1 MMEQQFIDYV
11 KKIKHYDEALSVLYW
26 DMRTGAPKKGLD
38 QRATVI
44 GTLASQS
51 FALSTAEEL
60 GDMLT
65 ALEANIDELPYVTKR
80 LVEEVRKSYDLNK
93 KIPVDEYEQFT
104 IEKAQSEAAWEEA
117 KDKAD
122 FSIFLPHLEKMVA
135 WKKKFIGYWGEKNGS
150 PYNTLLDQYE
160 PNMTTDI
167 LDDVFGQVR
176 AAIAPLVQKIV
187 AQGEQPNTNM
197 LFKAFPKDGQREASL
212 EILRRLGYDFD
223 AGRLDETVHPFM
235 IELNRNDIR
244 VTTKYDEHDFR
255 SAIFGVIHECGHALY
270 EQNIDERLTGLP
282 LCTGTSM
289 GIHESQSL
297 FYENFIGRNEQFW
310 AHNYALLQ
318 QHSPAQFGHVA
329 VEDFLKA
336 INFAK
341 PSLIRIEADELTYVL
356 HIMVRY
362 ELERDLFNGQLQAKD
377 LPQRWNDL
385 YEDYLGVRPQNDAEG
400 VLQDMHWS
408 DGSFGYFPSY
418 ALGYMYAAQWK
429 HAMDKD
435 IPNFDE
441 LCGTGNLM
449 PIREWLT
456 EKVHRHGAL
465 KKPFELLQE
474 GTGEGLNPTYLI
486 HYLTDKYSRLYN
498 V

>member
-1 MMEQQFIDYV
+1 MEQQFIDYV
-11 KKIKHYDEALSVLYW
+11 KKTKHYDEALSVLYW

-38 QRATVI
+38 QRAAVI
-44 GTLASQS
+44 GTLAAQS
-51 FALSTAEEL
+51 FERSTAPEV

-65 ALEANIDELPYVTKR
+65 ALEAKKDELPYITQR
-80 LVEEVRKSYDLNK
+80 LVEEVRKAYDLNK
-93 KIPVDEYEQFT
+93 KIPAAEFEQFT
-104 IEKAQSEAAWEEA
+104 IEKAQSEAAWEQAKEA
-117 KDKAD
+117 DD
-122 FSIFLPHLEKMVA
+122 FSIFLPHLEKMIA
-135 WKKKFIGYWGEKNGS
+135 WKKKFITYWGEKNGS
-150 PYNTLLDQYE
+150 AYNTLLDQFE
-160 PNMTTDI
+160 PGMTTAI

-176 AAIAPLVQKIV
+176 AVIAPLVKQIV
-187 AQGEQPNTNM
+187 DKGVQPNTDM
-197 LFKAFPKDGQREASL
+197 LFQPFPKDGQREVSL
-212 EILRRLGYDFD
+212 EILRRLGYDFE

-255 SAIFGVIHECGHALY
+255 SAVFGVIHECGHALY
-270 EQNIDERLTGLP
+270 EQNIDEALTGLP

-289 GIHESQSL
+289 GMHESQSL
-297 FYENFIGRNEQFW
+297 FYENFIGRNESFW
-310 AHNYALLQ
+310 KHNFPLLQ

-362 ELERDLFNGQLQAKD
+362 ELERDLFNGSLAAKD

-385 YEDYLGVRPQNDAEG
+385 YEDYLGIRPTSDAQG

-435 IPNFDE
+435 IENFDA
-441 LCGTGNLM
+441 LCEAGNLT

-474 GTGEGLNPTYLI
+474 GTGEGLNPTYLTT
-486 HYLTDKYSRLYN
+486 YLQEKYARLYEL
-498 V
+498 

>member
-1 MMEQQFIDYV
+1 MEQQFIDYV
-11 KKIKHYDEALSVLYW
+11 KKTKHYDEALSVLYW

-38 QRATVI
+38 QRAAVI
-44 GTLASQS
+44 GTLAAQS
-51 FALSTAEEL
+51 FEQSTAPEV

-65 ALEANIDELPYVTKR
+65 ALEAKKDELPYITQR
-80 LVEEVRKSYDLNK
+80 LVEEVRKEYDLNK
-93 KIPVDEYEQFT
+93 KIPAAEFERFT
-104 IEKAQSEAAWEEA
+104 IEKAQSEAAWEQAKEA
-117 KDKAD
+117 DD
-122 FSIFLPHLEKMVA
+122 FSIFLPHLEKMIA
-135 WKKKFIGYWGEKNGS
+135 WKKKFITYWGEKNGS
-150 PYNTLLDQYE
+150 AYNTLLDQFE
-160 PNMTTDI
+160 PGMTTAI

-176 AAIAPLVQKIV
+176 AVIAPLVKQIV
-187 AQGEQPNTNM
+187 DKGVQPNTDM
-197 LFKAFPKDGQREASL
+197 LFQPFPKDGQREVSL
-212 EILRRLGYDFD
+212 EILRRLGYDFE

-255 SAIFGVIHECGHALY
+255 SAVFGVIHECGHALY
-270 EQNIDERLTGLP
+270 EQNIDEALTGLP

-289 GIHESQSL
+289 GMHESQSL
-297 FYENFIGRNEQFW
+297 FYENFIGRNESFW
-310 AHNYALLQ
+310 KHNFPLLQ

-362 ELERDLFNGQLQAKD
+362 ELERDLFNGSLAAKD

-385 YEDYLGVRPQNDAEG
+385 YEDYLGIRPTSDAQG

-435 IPNFDE
+435 IENFDA
-441 LCGTGNLM
+441 LCEAGNLT

-474 GTGEGLNPTYLI
+474 GTGEGLNPTYLTT
-486 HYLTDKYSRLYN
+486 YLQEKYTRLYEL
-498 V
+498 

>member
-1 MMEQQFIDYV
+1 MEQTFIQYM
-11 KKIKHYDEALSVLYW
+11 KKIQHYNEALSVLYW
-26 DMRTGAPKKGLD
+26 DMRTGAPKKGLE
-38 QRATVI
+38 QRANVI
-44 GTLASQS
+44 GTLSAQV
-51 FALSTAEEL
+51 FELQTADALGE
-60 GDMLT
+60 MLT
-65 ALEANIDELPYVTKR
+65 TLEAQKEALPYVTKR
-80 LVEEVRKSYDLNK
+80 LVEEVREAYDLNK
-93 KIPVDEYEQFT
+93 RIPVAEFEQFT
-104 IEKAQSEAAWEEA
+104 IEKAHSEAAWEQAKEA
-117 KDKAD
+117 AD
-122 FSIFLPHLEKMVA
+122 FSIFLPHLEKMIA

-150 PYNTLLDQYE
+150 PYNTLLDQFE
-160 PNMTTDI
+160 PGMTTAI

-176 AAIAPLVQKIV
+176 AVVAPLVQQIV
-187 AQGEQPNTNM
+187 ANGKQPNTDM
-197 LFKAFPKDGQREASL
+197 LFKHFPKDGQREASVEL
-212 EILRRLGYDFD
+212 LRRLQYDFD

-244 VTTKYDEHDFR
+244 VTTKYDEYDFR
-255 SAIFGVIHECGHALY
+255 SALFGVIHECGHAIY
-270 EQNIDERLTGLP
+270 EQNIDESLTGLP

-310 AHNYALLQ
+310 TYNFPLLQ
-318 QHSPAQFGHVA
+318 QYSPQQFGDVA

-362 ELERDLFNGQLQAKD
+362 ELERDLFNGSLEAKD

-385 YEDYLGVRPQNDAEG
+385 YEEYLGVRPQNDAEG

-441 LCGTGNLM
+441 LCATGDLA

-474 GTGEGLNPTYLI
+474 GTGEGLNPTYLTA
-486 HYLTDKYSRLYN
+486 YLQEKYTRLYAL
-498 V
+498 

>member
-1 MMEQQFIDYV
+1 MEQTFIQYM
-11 KKIKHYDEALSVLYW
+11 KKIQHYNEALSVLYW
-26 DMRTGAPKKGLD
+26 DMRTGAPKKGLE
-38 QRATVI
+38 QRANVI
-44 GTLASQS
+44 GTLSAQV
-51 FALSTAEEL
+51 FELQTADEL
-60 GDMLT
+60 GNMLT
-65 ALEANIDELPYVTKR
+65 TLEAQKETLPYITKR
-80 LVEEVRKSYDLNK
+80 LVEEVREAYDLNK
-93 KIPVDEYEQFT
+93 RIPVAEFEQFT
-104 IEKAQSEAAWEEA
+104 IEKAHSEAAWEQAKEA
-117 KDKAD
+117 AD
-122 FSIFLPHLEKMVA
+122 FAIFLPHLEKMIA

-150 PYNTLLDQYE
+150 PYNTLLDQFE
-160 PNMTTDI
+160 PGMTTAI

-176 AAIAPLVQKIV
+176 AVVAPLVQQIV
-187 AQGEQPNTNM
+187 ANGKQPNTDM
-197 LFKAFPKDGQREASL
+197 LFKHFPKDGQREASL
-212 EILRRLGYDFD
+212 ELLRRLQYDFD

-244 VTTKYDEHDFR
+244 VTTKYDEYDFR
-255 SAIFGVIHECGHALY
+255 SALFGVIHECGHAIY
-270 EQNIDERLTGLP
+270 EQNIDESLTGLP

-310 AHNYALLQ
+310 AYNFPLLQ
-318 QHSPAQFGHVA
+318 QYSPQQFGDVA
-329 VEDFLKA
+329 VDDFLKA

-362 ELERDLFNGQLQAKD
+362 ELERDLFNGSLQAKD

-385 YEDYLGVRPQNDAEG
+385 YEEYLGVRPQNDAEG

-441 LCGTGNLM
+441 LCATGDLA

-474 GTGEGLNPTYLI
+474 GTGEGLNPTYLTA
-486 HYLTDKYSRLYN
+486 YLQEKYTRLYAL
-498 V
+498 

>member
-1 MMEQQFIDYV
+1 MEQQFIDYV
-11 KKIKHYDEALSVLYW
+11 KKTKHYDEALSVLYW

-38 QRATVI
+38 QRAAVI
-44 GTLASQS
+44 GTLAAQS
-51 FALSTAEEL
+51 FERSTAPEV

-65 ALEANIDELPYVTKR
+65 ALEAKKDELPYITQR
-80 LVEEVRKSYDLNK
+80 LVEEVRKAYDLNK
-93 KIPVDEYEQFT
+93 KIPAAEFEQFT
-104 IEKAQSEAAWEEA
+104 IEKAQSEAAWEQAKEA
-117 KDKAD
+117 DD
-122 FSIFLPHLEKMVA
+122 FSIFLPHLEKMIA
-135 WKKKFIGYWGEKNGS
+135 WKKKFITYWGEKNGS
-150 PYNTLLDQYE
+150 AYNTLLDQFE
-160 PNMTTDI
+160 PGMTTAI

-176 AAIAPLVQKIV
+176 AVVAPLVKQIV
-187 AQGEQPNTNM
+187 DKGVQPNTDM
-197 LFKAFPKDGQREASL
+197 LFQPFPKDGQREVSL
-212 EILRRLGYDFD
+212 EILRRLGYDFE

-255 SAIFGVIHECGHALY
+255 SAVFGVIHECGHALY
-270 EQNIDERLTGLP
+270 EQNIDEALTGLP

-289 GIHESQSL
+289 GMHESQSL
-297 FYENFIGRNEQFW
+297 FYENFIGRNESFW
-310 AHNYALLQ
+310 KHNFPLLQ

-362 ELERDLFNGQLQAKD
+362 ELERDLFNGSLAAKD

-385 YEDYLGVRPQNDAEG
+385 YEDYLGIRPTSDAQG

-435 IPNFDE
+435 IENFDA
-441 LCGTGNLM
+441 LCETGNLT

-474 GTGEGLNPTYLI
+474 GTGEGLNPTYLTT
-486 HYLTDKYSRLYN
+486 YLQEKYARLYEL
-498 V
+498 

>member
-1 MMEQQFIDYV
+1 MEQQLIDYV
-11 KKIKHYDEALSVLYW
+11 KKMKHYDEALSVLYW
-26 DMRTGAPKKGLD
+26 DMRTGAPKKGLE
-38 QRATVI
+38 QRANVI

-51 FALSTAEEL
+51 FQMATADEL

-65 ALEANIDELPYVTKR
+65 QLEAKLHELPYVTKR

-93 KIPVDEYEQFT
+93 KIPVAEYEQFT
-104 IEKAQSEAAWEEA
+104 IDKSRSEAAWEEA
-117 KDKAD
+117 KEQAD
-122 FSIFLPHLEKMVA
+122 FSIFAPHLEKMVA

-150 PYNTLLDQYE
+150 AYNTLLDQYE
-160 PNMTTDI
+160 PDMTTDI
-167 LDDVFGQVR
+167 LDDVFAQVR
-176 AAIAPLVQKIV
+176 SVISPLVQQIV
-187 AQGEQPNTNM
+187 AKGQQPNTDM
-197 LFKAFPKDGQREASL
+197 LFQHFPKDGQRQVAL
-212 EILRRLGYDFD
+212 DILQRLGYDFD
-223 AGRLDETVHPFM
+223 AGRLDETMHPFM

-244 VTTKYDEHDFR
+244 VTTKYDEADFR

-270 EQNIDERLTGLP
+270 EQNIDESLTGLP

-310 AHNYALLQ
+310 THNFPLLQ
-318 QHSPAQFGHVA
+318 QHSPAQFGDVA

-356 HIMVRY
+356 HIIVRY
-362 ELERDLFNGQLQAKD
+362 ELERDLFNGALEVAD
-377 LPQRWNDL
+377 LPARWNDL
-385 YEDYLGVRPQNDAEG
+385 YERYLGIRPADDAEG

-429 HAMDKD
+429 HAMDQD

-441 LCGTGNLM
+441 LCLSGNLT

-456 EKVHRHGAL
+456 ERVHRHGAL
-465 KKPFELLQE
+465 KKPFELLHE
-474 GTGEGLNPTYLI
+474 GTGEGLNPTHLTTYLR
-486 HYLTDKYSRLYN
+486 DKYTKLYDL
-498 V
+498 